1 MKTSNLIFIFAFIG
15 FYRVNYD
22 ENNWA
27 LLISYLKS
35 DNYAKIHPVNRAQL
49 LDDSLNLARA
59 GVLPYG
65 TALKLA
71 EYLVKELDYIPWYS
85 ALTAFSFLNLRLT
98 GTTIHP
104 LFKVKQLD
112 WLIHF
117 IIFIIFLTTLTLIP
131 LTWRIWW
138 APNNASKWQIGFNSA
153 FKGLMI
159 LKKELKLLTY
169 EVGCLKHVYS
179 HHDLR
184 FCHGNNAERRSTI
197 GYSHKQIEQKI
208 GTGSPE
214 Q

>member
-1 MKTSNLIFIFAFIG
+1 LKTSNLIFRFAFIG

-35 DNYAKIHPVNRAQL
+35 DNYEKIHLVNRAQL

-65 TALKLA
+65 TALELA
-71 EYLVKELDYIPWYS
+71 KYLVKELEYIPWYS

-112 WLIHF
+112 
-117 IIFIIFLTTLTLIP
+117 
-131 LTWRIWW
+131 
-138 APNNASKWQIGFNSA
+138 
-153 FKGLMI
+153 
-159 LKKELKLLTY
+159 
-169 EVGCLKHVYS
+169 
-179 HHDLR
+179 
-184 FCHGNNAERRSTI
+184 
-197 GYSHKQIEQKI
+197 
-208 GTGSPE
+208 
-214 Q
+214 